1 MFIFFHPPPVLAIL
15 AGLAGCPVP
24 APVVAGVELKVEKPV
39 YIQTYS
45 SAQLGRMKKK
55 QTVIY
60 KGREVS
66 GILGFTQG
74 DVSYR
79 YTSDYNVQKSGGVA
93 CLGMTEVKLTVTYSP
108 KIYISTD
115 HDFLGCSVKH
125 VMKHEQQHYDADT
138 TILTTHLAALKQA
151 LVAGANKIG
160 ARGPVI
166 EAAIETVEG
175 DMRLAVIEAMQ
186 PIVKKIRRLR
196 LKAHSGF
203 DSEES
208 YARDTKACANPL

>member
-1 MFIFFHPPPVLAIL
+1 MFTFLPKSQTLAIL
-15 AGLAGCPVP
+15 ASLTGCPAP
-24 APVVAGVELKVEKPV
+24 APVAAVVELKIEKPV
-39 YIQTYS
+39 YIQTYT
-45 SAQLGRMKKK
+45 SAQLGRMKKHE
-55 QTVIY
+55 TVMY

-79 YTSDYNVQKSGGVA
+79 YASNYDVQKSGGVA
-93 CLGMTEVKLTVTYSP
+93 CLGMTEVTLTVTYSP

-138 TILTTHLAALKQA
+138 AILTAHLAALQQA
-151 LVAGANKIG
+151 LAAGANKIG

-166 EAAIETVEG
+166 EAAIEAVEG
-175 DMRLAVIEAMQ
+175 DMRLSVIEAMQ
-186 PIVKKIRRLR
+186 PVVKKIRSLR
-196 LKAHSGF
+196 LKAHAGF
-203 DSEES
+203 DSEEA